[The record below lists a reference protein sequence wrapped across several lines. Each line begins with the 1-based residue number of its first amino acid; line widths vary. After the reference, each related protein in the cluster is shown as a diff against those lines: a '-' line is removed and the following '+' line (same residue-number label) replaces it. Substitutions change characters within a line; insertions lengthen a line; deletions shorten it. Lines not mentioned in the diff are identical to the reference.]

1 MNRTVLYE
9 THRALGAKMVPFSGW
24 EMPLSYAGGVPEEHR
39 VVRTTVGLFDIT
51 HMGRFELS
59 GPGAEAYLDQI
70 TPGPVCRLPKG
81 GAQYTLLL
89 NEAGGILDDIYIYK
103 RGSDRYFIIVNA
115 ANRKKDFA
123 WMTRHLPATEVT
135 LRDVSDTTALFALQG
150 PKSWELLVQLLPFGK
165 SEIPLRHF
173 IETERVPAWGD
184 IDIGIGIGLIGR
196 TGYTGERGYEIV
208 VPVEAAEA
216 VWNAL
221 MTAGQPFGIQP
232 IGLGARDTLRLE
244 MGYPLYGHDMTE
256 ATLPSAADLIRFVDM
271 GKAFIGKE
279 ALEKDLKPSQI
290 LIGFQLLAEGIP
302 REGCLIAL
310 EQKTIGRVTSGN
322 FSPTLRKGI
331 GMGYIDARYA
341 EEGTELFIDVRGRAI
356 AAVIVKRPFY
366 SKKRNPV

>member
-1 MNRTVLYE
+1 MNRTALYE
-9 THRALGAKMVPFSGW
+9 THLALGAKMVPFSGW
-24 EMPLSYAGGVPEEHR
+24 EMPLSYAGVPEEHR
-39 VVRTTVGLFDIT
+39 AVRATVGLFDIT

-59 GPGAEAYLDQI
+59 GEGAEPYLDRV

-81 GAQYTLLL
+81 GAQYSLLL
-89 NEAGGILDDIYIYK
+89 NEAGGILDDIYVYK
-103 RGSDRYFIIVNA
+103 RTANRYFIIVNA
-115 ANRKKDFA
+115 ANRQKDFA
-123 WMTRHLPATEVT
+123 WMTRHLPATGVT
-135 LRDVSDTTALFALQG
+135 LRDVSDTTALLALQG
-150 PKSWELLVQLLPFGK
+150 PKSWEVLVQIIPFGK
-165 SEIPLRHF
+165 GEIALRHF
-173 IETERVPAWGD
+173 IETEMVPVRGAR
-184 IDIGIGIGLIGR
+184 GLIGR

-208 VPVEAAEA
+208 VPMEAAEG

-221 MTAGQPFGIQP
+221 MTAGQSLGIQP

-279 ALEKDLKPSQI
+279 ALEKDRKPSQI
-290 LIGFQLLAEGIP
+290 LVGFELLAEGIP
-302 REGCLIAL
+302 REGCPIAL

-341 EEGTELFIDVRGRAI
+341 EVGTELFIDVRGKAI

-366 SKKRNPV
+366 SKKKPPT